1 MPFSGDGATGAPG
14 TEWSK
19 RYAKEPLHGAAA
31 GMAPTGWSAVR
42 GVGSVYLPG
51 KKVGTSGGACLPTLE
66 CFIITCD
73 GPAAVATGGGAP
85 FQWSILLGETTDDVA
100 GIGTVPE
107 ISASCSSQIRSPKI
121 LSKSSDS
128 GWSHAPR
135 PLHSY
140 YRLPRF
146 VVLRTI
152 DGDVEPEPI
161 AYASAKVVW
170 ASRPGLRAHHE
181 AW

>member
-1 MPFSGDGATGAPG
+1 MARGGDGLCRVVCGERRG
-14 TEWSK
+14 Q
-19 RYAKEPLHGAAA
+19 RL
-31 GMAPTGWSAVR
+31 PTR
-42 GVGSVYLPG
+42 Q
-51 KKVGTSGGACLPTLE
+51 KKLGTSGGACLPTLE

-152 DGDVEPEPI
+152 DGDVESEPI
-161 AYASAKVVW
+161 AYRQRQGGLGIAAWPKNAS
-170 ASRPGLRAHHE
+170 
-181 AW
+181 